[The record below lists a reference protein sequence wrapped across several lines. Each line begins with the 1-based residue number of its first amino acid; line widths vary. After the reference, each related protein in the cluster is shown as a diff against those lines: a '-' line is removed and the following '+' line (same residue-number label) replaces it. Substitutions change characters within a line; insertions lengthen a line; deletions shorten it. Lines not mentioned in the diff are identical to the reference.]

1 VKYAGILFGLGTVFF
16 AIVTVVYGF
25 FSRDWV
31 GTTALA
37 FTGFMTL
44 LIAFYTLYT
53 AKRLDNRPEDDMQA
67 NQEEADPDYGFFS
80 PHSWWPLPMGFSAM
94 MVALGL
100 IFASWLI
107 IAGVVFLMISI
118 IGLVFEY
125 YRGDFAH

>member
-1 VKYAGILFGLGTVFF
+1 MKYAGILFALGTVFF
-16 AIVTVVYGF
+16 AVVTVVYGVW
-25 FSRDWV
+25 SRDWF

-37 FTGFMTL
+37 FTGMMTL

-53 AKRLDNRPEDDMQA
+53 AKRLDNRPEDDMLA

-94 MVALGL
+94 VIGLGL
-100 IFASWLI
+100 IFASWMI
-107 IAGVVFLMISI
+107 IAGVVFLMMST